1 MKKKL
6 VHRERPELYDSGCI
20 ALIEAIVRR
29 AAEDCIAA
37 MRCPP
42 GRRAAARAREAA
54 AFFRSDYF
62 RRLTGT
68 DGEKIL
74 QMIRREVKK
83 DDRA

>member
-1 MKKKL
+1 MKQKK
-6 VHRERPELYDSGCI
+6 ERRRTELYDSGCI

-29 AAEDCIAA
+29 AAEDYLAA
-37 MRCPP
+37 LRQLP
-42 GRRAAARAREAA
+42 GRRAAARVRETS

-68 DGEKIL
+68 DGERML

-83 DDRA
+83 R